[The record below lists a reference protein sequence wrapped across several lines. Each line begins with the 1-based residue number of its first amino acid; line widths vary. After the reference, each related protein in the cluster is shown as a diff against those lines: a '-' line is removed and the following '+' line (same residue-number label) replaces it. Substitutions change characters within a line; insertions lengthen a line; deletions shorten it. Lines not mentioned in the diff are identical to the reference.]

1 MAFLSKTDKER
12 IAAAIRQA
20 ELKSSGE
27 LVTVIAATA
36 DTYRYIQLLWPAL
49 IALALPVILVTFAP
63 ALPVIW
69 VVVAQLGLFL
79 FLQLILLIPSVKMLA
94 IPNSVKRRRAGRLA
108 RDQFFEQGLHLTRG
122 RTGVMIFVSVAEH
135 YVEIIA
141 DEGINT
147 KVPPGTWD
155 NAVESFVADVRAGRI
170 ADGFLAVIKIVGDQ
184 LAEHFPRSG
193 EDMDELPN
201 RLIEI

>member
-1 MAFLSKTDKER
+1 MAFLSKTEKER

-27 LVTVIAATA
+27 LVTVIAGSA

-49 IALALPVILVTFAP
+49 IALALPMILLSFAP
-63 ALPVIW
+63 ALPVTW

-79 FLQLILLIPSVKMLA
+79 FLQLVLLIPSVKMLA
-94 IPNSVKRRRAGRLA
+94 IPRSVKRRRAGRLA
-108 RDQFFEQGLHLTRG
+108 REQFFEHGLHLTRG
-122 RTGVMIFVSVAEH
+122 RTGVLIFVSVAEH

-141 DEGINT
+141 DEGINSHI
-147 KVPPGTWD
+147 PEGTWD
-155 NAVESFVADVRAGRI
+155 SVVADFVSDVRADRI
-170 ADGFLAVIKIVGDQ
+170 TDGFLVAIKAVGDQ
-184 LAEHFPRSG
+184 LAEHFPRSD
-193 EDMDELPN
+193 EVVDELPN

>member
-1 MAFLSKTDKER
+1 MC
-12 IAAAIRQA
+12 
-20 ELKSSGE
+20 
-27 LVTVIAATA
+27 
-36 DTYRYIQLLWPAL
+36 P
-49 IALALPVILVTFAP
+49 
-63 ALPVIW
+63 
-69 VVVAQLGLFL
+69 
-79 FLQLILLIPSVKMLA
+79 
-94 IPNSVKRRRAGRLA
+94 
-108 RDQFFEQGLHLTRG
+108 
-122 RTGVMIFVSVAEH
+122 SVAEH

>member
-1 MAFLSKTDKER
+1 MAFLSKTENER

-27 LVTVIAATA
+27 LVTVIAGTA

-63 ALPVIW
+63 ALSVIW
-69 VVVAQLGLFL
+69 VVGAQLGLFL

-108 RDQFFEQGLHLTRG
+108 REQFFEQGLHLTRG
-122 RTGVMIFVSVAEH
+122 RTGILIFVSVAEH
-135 YVEIIA
+135 YVEVIA

-155 NAVESFVADVRAGRI
+155 DAVDGFIADVRAGRV
-170 ADGFLAVIKIVGDQ
+170 AEGFLAVIKIVGDQ
-184 LAEHFPRSG
+184 LAAHFPRLD
-193 EDMDELPN
+193 EDIDELPN